1 MTKTMKTIQ
10 IKGPVIDSGTGEFM
24 KMFGA
29 DSYSYPSKLKSD
41 LSDANGADII
51 LEINS
56 PGGITSAASEM
67 YTDLKDYS
75 GNVEVHVVG
84 EADSAGSLIAM
95 AGDKVLM
102 SPTSLMMIHRAA
114 TSADGNTDDMT
125 STKQAL
131 DEIDQNI
138 VNAYATKT
146 GKNKRDIYDLMSK
159 TTWMNAETAV
169 KEGFADGLMEFDKDK
184 QDKVAAPM
192 LNSAIPVPHLDMKMV
207 DEFEKFIKQERQK
220 PKPEEKENKK
230 ISNSELVNHKLAILF
245 GGK

>member
-1 MTKTMKTIQ
+1 MKTIQ

-41 LSDANGADII
+41 LSDANGADVI

-67 YTDLKDYS
+67 YTDLKNYS

-169 KEGFADGLMEFDKDK
+169 KQGFADGLMEFDKDK

-207 DEFEKFIKQERQK
+207 NEFKEFLSTSIKD
-220 PKPEEKENKK
+220 KPEKIKKKENEENTDTSK
-230 ISNSELVNHKLAILF
+230 LVNHKLALLF